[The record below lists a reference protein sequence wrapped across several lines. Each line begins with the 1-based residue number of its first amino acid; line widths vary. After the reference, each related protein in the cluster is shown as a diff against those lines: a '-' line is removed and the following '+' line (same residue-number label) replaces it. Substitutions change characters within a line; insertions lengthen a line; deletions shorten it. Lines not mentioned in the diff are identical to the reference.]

1 MRCGI
6 LILFLAL
13 AMPAQA
19 QMVEKHGHAG
29 LLDGAA
35 FAPSLFLPPPP
46 DAAVTQGE
54 LKELHA
60 IAGATDDGR
69 KAAAARD
76 ARDERPDLFNSVI
89 GFDIA
94 TTPQTQKLLQMVADE
109 EEADT
114 KIAKAYFQRQRPYA
128 VDPTLV
134 TCEPVKPGKAPNS
147 YPSGHATLAF
157 SMGVV
162 LAHVMPQKAQ
172 AILARSH
179 DYAESRLICGVHYRS
194 DIVAGQQFGTVL
206 ALRLMENP
214 VFQRQMDA
222 ARQELATASSK

>member
-1 MRCGI
+1 MRYGY

-19 QMVEKHGHAG
+19 QMAQKHAHMGM
-29 LLDGAA
+29 LDRAA
-35 FAPSLFLPPPP
+35 FEPALFLPPPP
-46 DAAVTQGE
+46 PDEAVTQGE
-54 LKELHA
+54 LKELHV
-60 IAGATDDGR
+60 IANATDDAR

-76 ARDERPDLFNSVI
+76 ARDERPDMFNDAL

-94 TTPQTQKLLQMVADE
+94 TATQTQKLLRMVADE
-109 EEADT
+109 EEVDT
-114 KIAKAYFQRQRPYA
+114 KVAKSYFHRQRPYA
-128 VDPTLV
+128 ADRSLS
-134 TCEPVKPGKAPNS
+134 TCEPVKPGGAPTS

-172 AILARSH
+172 AILERSH
-179 DYAESRLICGVHYRS
+179 EYAENRLICGVHYRS
-194 DIVAGQQFGTVL
+194 DVVAGQQFGTVL

-214 VFQRQMDA
+214 QFQAQMT
-222 ARQELATASSK
+222 LATAEMAAR